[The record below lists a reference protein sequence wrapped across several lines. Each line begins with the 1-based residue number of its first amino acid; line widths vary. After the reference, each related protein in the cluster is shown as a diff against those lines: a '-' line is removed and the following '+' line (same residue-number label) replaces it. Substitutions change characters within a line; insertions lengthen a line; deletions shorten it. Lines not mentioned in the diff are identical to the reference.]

1 VNSTKSREV
10 ICGGRIT
17 AAKINAEQARK
28 QAIEAT
34 RDADRAEA
42 HAWSLRIEGYGG
54 PAQPSPAIAQCL
66 NAGCGFLEV
75 KCKRSDTKAS
85 IPLDALRRAPNTPI
99 WKLEASLKFR
109 SCRRGRY
116 APPVHMIRPRRSAS
130 IWVRGPLKITLTF
143 QWAHFAL
150 TLS

>member
-66 NAGCGFLEV
+66 NAGYGFLEV
-75 KCKRSDTKAS
+75 KCQ
-85 IPLDALRRAPNTPI
+85 RRYQGQHPARCATPRAQYAD
-99 WKLEASLKFR
+99 LEVGGVAQ
-109 SCRRGRY
+109 
-116 APPVHMIRPRRSAS
+116 I
-130 IWVRGPLKITLTF
+130 
-143 QWAHFAL
+143 
-150 TLS
+150 